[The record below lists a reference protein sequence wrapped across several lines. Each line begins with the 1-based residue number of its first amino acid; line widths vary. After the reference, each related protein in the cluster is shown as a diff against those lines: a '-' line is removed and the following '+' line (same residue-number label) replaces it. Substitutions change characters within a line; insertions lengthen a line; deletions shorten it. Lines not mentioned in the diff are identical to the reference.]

1 MRHPF
6 DLDISEL
13 EKIGLCFEELSHE
26 QSEKVAG
33 GYNYFLAPELV
44 PLGVQNILTT
54 LALGEEGGDDSNQ
67 NSGTTTTRKDYTS
80 PDGRTKSTEVVTNSW
95 RSNFVTS

>member
-13 EKIGLCFEELSHE
+13 EKLGLCFEELSYD
-26 QSEKVAG
+26 QSEKVTG
-33 GYNYFLAPELV
+33 GYNYFLPPELV
-44 PLGVQNILTT
+44 SLRVQDVFTT
-54 LALGEEGGDDSNQ
+54 LALSEEGGDDSNQ